1 MSRVPPSAKIEKE
14 ISSFLRGNGWEDEES
29 LISRMLY
36 LGAQKLAQEA
46 LEQEAAD
53 FLGRDHYQRRQEGE
67 EHLGY
72 RNGYRQ
78 RKLDTAEGRIP
89 VLVPQIRDSPEP

>member
-1 MSRVPPSAKIEKE
+1 MCGKPRC
-14 ISSFLRGNGWEDEES
+14 
-29 LISRMLY
+29 
-36 LGAQKLAQEA
+36 LAAFSITGQ
-46 LEQEAAD
+46 AAD